1 MNKTKH
7 IFCVALLF
15 SVSQAV
21 SANSPQQTFP
31 ETLSK
36 QDSPVEALEFHAE
49 DMQYK
54 QLEAQAKQ
62 RIKLFSTK
70 LKAALV
76 GAIQE
81 DGFKHAVSVCKDRA
95 PAIAKELSNDGWT
108 ISRTS
113 MKVRNAENTAND
125 WEQMMLEKFD
135 QRYKAGELASNLHM
149 SNANVSALEN
159 EAFKYMQAI
168 PTDELCL
175 ACHGKSVD
183 PSLLQHIQTNYPS
196 DKATGFTLKDI
207 RGAFVVTSPVLKKKH

>member
-15 SVSQAV
+15 SVPQAG
-21 SANSPQQTFP
+21 SANSPQQIFP

-54 QLEAQAKQ
+54 QLKAQAKQ

-81 DGFKHAVSVCKDRA
+81 DGFKHAVSVCKDQA
-95 PAIAKELSNDGWT
+95 PAIAQELSNDGWT

-113 MKVRNAENTAND
+113 MKVRNAENAAND
-125 WEQMMLEKFD
+125 WEQTVLEKFD
-135 QRYKAGELASNLHM
+135 QRYKAGELASNLHT
-149 SNANVSALEN
+149 STLEN
-159 EAFKYMQAI
+159 EAYKYMQAI
-168 PTDELCL
+168 PTGELCL
-175 ACHGKSVD
+175 ACHGKSVA
-183 PSLLQHIQTNYPS
+183 PSLLQHIQTSYPS

-207 RGAFVVTSPVLKKKH
+207 RGAFVVKKSDKGQVNNH